1 MIEMSLMSLTA
12 VELGKK
18 IKAKEVTVTEAVT
31 AALDAIEAK
40 EKKVNSF
47 VTVDREGAL
56 KRAEEVQKM
65 IDDGTL
71 TGPLA
76 GRHQGQYVHER
87 SADDLFLKDII

>member
-1 MIEMSLMSLTA
+1 MSLMSLTA

-47 VTVDREGAL
+47 VNPGTEVCCADRRGSTEND
-56 KRAEEVQKM
+56 R
-65 IDDGTL
+65 
-71 TGPLA
+71 
-76 GRHQGQYVHER
+76 
-87 SADDLFLKDII
+87 

>member
-1 MIEMSLMSLTA
+1 MSLMSLTA

-47 VTVDREGAL
+47 VTESVRL
-56 KRAEEVQKM
+56 RILLLIKKRNLQEQLQKM
-65 IDDGTL
+65 DFLPKRMGKKVPKQVQMI
-71 TGPLA
+71 
-76 GRHQGQYVHER
+76 RMNQGIW
-87 SADDLFLKDII
+87 LL